1 MNYEIPSVIT
11 TAIVAGAIAWPASK
25 RLRHV
30 FCIPEGWA
38 GLLYRHGLYVRR
50 NNAGRHV
57 VWGLG
62 WTMNLIDLRRG
73 SLFLADQQVRT
84 ADNVGLSLSL
94 LVTYQVTN
102 PALAAHETQDW
113 RRDLSSAVALG
124 LRALAGGL
132 VAEALLNRQSEIGA
146 QLTSRLQSELSG
158 IGVNVLAVQVKEAVS
173 PAGLRG
179 PPVSESK

>member
-11 TAIVAGAIAWPASK
+11 IVTVAGAITWPASK
-25 RLRHV
+25 RVRHV

-57 VWGLG
+57 VWGFG
-62 WTMNLIDLRRG
+62 WTMNLVDLRQG

-113 RRDLSSAVALG
+113 RWNLSNSAALG
-124 LRALAGGL
+124 LRAVAGGL
-132 VAEALLNRQSEIGA
+132 AAEALLNSQIEIGA
-146 QLTSRLQSELSG
+146 QLVTRLQSELAR
-158 IGVNVLAVQVKEAVS
+158 IGVSVLSVQVKDVVL
-173 PAGLRG
+173 PAGLSG